1 MQNAVNFY
9 SKVTAN
15 IRKKEDIYR
24 EDFFF
29 LSMDS
34 VIFANNSNA
43 MAAIN
48 PIAQSN
54 TIYSAHLHWLLPM
67 QHASQIR

>member
-34 VIFANNSNA
+34 VVLAKISNA
-43 MAAIN
+43 MAATK
-48 PIAQSN
+48 PIPAK
-54 TIYSAHLHWLLPM
+54 
-67 QHASQIR
+67 